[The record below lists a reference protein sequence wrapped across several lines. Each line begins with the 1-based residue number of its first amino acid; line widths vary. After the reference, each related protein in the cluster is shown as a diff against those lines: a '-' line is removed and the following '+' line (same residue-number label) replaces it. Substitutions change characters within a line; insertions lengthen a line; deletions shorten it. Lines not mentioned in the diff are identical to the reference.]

1 MAGGEATEFT
11 IDEVAQRTGM
21 TTRNIRAHQS
31 RGLLPPPQVRARTG
45 FYGPEHINRIRL
57 IQEMQADG
65 FNLKAIQRV
74 LEASDG
80 ASEEALGFRRAVLT
94 AFTEEEP
101 EFTTSEDLATRLG
114 GIGPAD
120 PKLLRKAEKL
130 GLVRPIGQGR
140 FEVPSPTLLR
150 AGEQLVQLGV
160 PVNHMLAVAEQI
172 TRHSRAIAQAFV
184 RLFIEDVLGGEVQ
197 RTDRTADEWAH
208 VREALDRLT
217 PLATES
223 VRAAFQQTMSHAVER
238 ELNDS
243 ALGPG
248 T

>member
-1 MAGGEATEFT
+1 MRAMAQQQNGGEQLT

-45 FYGPEHINRIRL
+45 FYGPEHVNRIRL

-74 LEASDG
+74 LEASNG
-80 ASEEALGFRRAVLT
+80 ASEEALGFRRALLT
-94 AFTEEEP
+94 AFTDEEP
-101 EFTTSEDLATRLG
+101 EFTTSEEIASRLG

-120 PKLLRKAEKL
+120 AKLLRRAEKL
-130 GLVRPIGQGR
+130 GLLRSIGEGR

-150 AGEQLVQLGV
+150 AGEQLVSLGV

-172 TRHSRAIAQAFV
+172 TRH
-184 RLFIEDVLGGEVQ
+184 
-197 RTDRTADEWAH
+197 
-208 VREALDRLT
+208 
-217 PLATES
+217 
-223 VRAAFQQTMSHAVER
+223 
-238 ELNDS
+238 
-243 ALGPG
+243 
-248 T
+248 